1 MWDEL
6 QQVPVG
12 FLQQIIEYR
21 RYAAAYFANQS
32 DPHGWPASN
41 MRTLAREIEHELAA
55 EEIAARHG
63 G

>member
-32 DPHGWPASN
+32 DPHGWQASVL
-41 MRTLAREIEHELAA
+41 RTLAKDIEFELAA
-55 EEIAARHG
+55 EEIATRPHG
-63 G
+63 